1 MTEPNVEKQFTQEDM
16 NELAKK
22 VRGEE
27 KRKYTASEQSLKD
40 SYEEDIKKLNDDL
53 KAEKLKVADYDT
65 IKQQLDE
72 ANGKITAFNSEKE
85 SAELNSKLKELGVK
99 DDRVEAFSKLLGE
112 DKSEEALTKA
122 LEDFPE
128 FKATT
133 PPPKWSP
140 DGNPSAGNPNDLS
153 AADKLIAQQ
162 QALNEHR
169 ITK

>member
-1 MTEPNVEKQFTQEDM
+1 MPETNLEKQFTQEDM

-40 SYEEDIKKLNDDL
+40 GYEDDIKKLNDDL

-65 IKQQLDE
+65 IKQQLEE
-72 ANGKITAFNSEKE
+72 ANTKILEFNSEKE
-85 SAELNSKLKELGVK
+85 SAELASKLKDIGVK
-99 DDRVEAFSKLLGE
+99 EDRIEAFSKLVGE
-112 DKSEEALTKA
+112 DKSDDALAKV

-133 PPPKWSP
+133 TPKWSP
-140 DGNPSAGNPNDLS
+140 EGNANVEKPDGSDVAN
-153 AADKLIAQQ
+153 KIFEQR